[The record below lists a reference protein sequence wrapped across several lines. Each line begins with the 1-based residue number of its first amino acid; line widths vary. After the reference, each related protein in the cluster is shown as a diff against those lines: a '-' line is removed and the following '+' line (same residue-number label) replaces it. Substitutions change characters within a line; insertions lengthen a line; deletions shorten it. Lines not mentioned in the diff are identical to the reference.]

1 MPVQNPQQAN
11 AFTIEYNGIA
21 RMINSECGVS
31 ESFIPNI
38 KNGPHPQVRKYVAL
52 WDTGATA
59 SVITQKVVNEL
70 KLRPTGMTKAFHA
83 QGEGFVNTY
92 LVNILLPNSVGF
104 HSLQVTEGTL
114 NGFDVLI
121 GMDIISKGD
130 LSLCNSNGKTTFSF
144 QFPPEHKIDFV
155 EEINKKKHTPTI
167 KQKEPG
173 RNEPCSCGSGK
184 KYKYC
189 CLNKK

>member
-1 MPVQNPQQAN
+1 MPVHNQQQVN
-11 AFTIEYNGIA
+11 AFTIEYNSIA

-31 ESFIPNI
+31 ESFIPNG
-38 KNGPHPQVRKYVAL
+38 NNAPHPQIKKYVAL

-59 SVITQKVVNEL
+59 SVITQKVVDEL
-70 KLRPTGMTKAFHA
+70 KLKPTGMIKAFHA

-130 LSLCNSNGKTTFSF
+130 LSLCNSDGKSIFSF
-144 QFPPEHKIDFV
+144 QVPSDHKIDFV
-155 EEINKKKHTPTI
+155 EEIEKKKHTPII
-167 KQKEPG
+167 KQKAPE
-173 RNEPCSCGSGK
+173 RNKPCPCGSGK
-184 KYKYC
+184 KYKHC
-189 CLNKK
+189 CLKN